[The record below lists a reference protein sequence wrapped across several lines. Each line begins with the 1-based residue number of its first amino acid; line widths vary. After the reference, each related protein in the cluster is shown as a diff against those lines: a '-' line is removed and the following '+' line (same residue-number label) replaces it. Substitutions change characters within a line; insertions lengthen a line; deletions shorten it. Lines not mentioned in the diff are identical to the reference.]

1 MLIKDYFILKNDEY
15 KISKK
20 SFYFDIETTGLN
32 SKYDSIILICAAFY
46 YSDNEILIRQYF
58 AEDIKDEKSII
69 LYFLEDI
76 ASMKRC
82 INFNGNTFDLP
93 FLKKRISN
101 LSIKELIL
109 DDIESIDILSY
120 LRPLKKVWNFE
131 NLKLKTVEKFFSIER
146 QDTISGK
153 ESVDMYKLYQKTK
166 NDSLKEKILLHNYED
181 VNHLILLE
189 NRIYIEVKK
198 RSREIN
204 SIYGDFY
211 IHIYDY
217 KIDKNK
223 IVFIFLSEESIPN
236 MNIFRDDGD
245 SVLSYGKTLRMT
257 LMVMTGQNENNQEVI
272 YLNLFGKN
280 IPIFIDKILFEDG
293 IFYAL
298 NSFFIA

>member
-1 MLIKDYFILKNDEY
+1 MLIKDYFLLKNDEY

-46 YSDNEILIRQYF
+46 YSDNKILIRQYF
-58 AEDIKDEKSII
+58 SEDIKDEKSII

-101 LSIKELIL
+101 LSINEPIL
-109 DDIESIDILSY
+109 DNMESIDILSY
-120 LRPLKKVWNFE
+120 LRPLKKLWNFE

-181 VNHLILLE
+181 VKHLILLE
-189 NRIYIEVKK
+189 NKINNESKK
-198 RSREIN
+198 RSRKISSN
-204 SIYGDFY
+204 YGVFY
-211 IHIYDY
+211 LHLYDY
-217 KIDKNK
+217 KINKNK
-223 IVFIFLSEESIPN
+223 IEFIFSSEEPIPS
-236 MNIFRDDGD
+236 MNIFSDNGD
-245 SVLSYGKTLRMT
+245 SVISHGKTLRMT
-257 LMVMTGQNENNQEVI
+257 LLVMTGQNENNQEVV

-280 IPIFIDKILFEDG
+280 IPIFIDKSLFEDG

-298 NSFFIA
+298 NSFFNA